1 MANTNETN
9 KTQIMD
15 KVRQL
20 FNFSDKTEDTKE
32 VETKLEDV
40 VEVKEDVMAKFIDVT
55 LDDKVIRIESEVIEA
70 GLPVFLVVEE
80 VATLVEDDSA
90 DGTYEYEGQT
100 FIVVSGM
107 ITEVMPTVEQEQE
120 QEKEDIS
127 ETTEELIELE
137 QDEDAETKSKETKI
151 SQKEKTAEDEKV
163 FDFESAYLDLTERIQ
178 KLEAQA
184 SESSKVQ
191 ENFSGEL
198 KNYVSNTPHDMESLT
213 KFKTETTFTKGSSS
227 SLEDIRNIRNQKTK

>member
-151 SQKEKTAEDEKV
+151 SQKDKETEDEKV

-213 KFKTETTFTKGSSS
+213 KFKTETTFTKGSTS

>member
-20 FNFSDKTEDTKE
+20 FNFSDKTEDTNE

-151 SQKEKTAEDEKV
+151 SQKEKTEDEKV

-213 KFKTETTFTKGSSS
+213 KFKTETTFTKGSTS